1 MKQFFLL
8 QLVVII
14 LAILLN
20 ITAEAARL
28 KDIANIR
35 GVRENQLV
43 GYGLVV
49 GLKGTGD
56 GKAEFTSKSFIRMLD
71 TMGVK
76 LTETEIESKNVAAV
90 LITATLPEFARAG
103 NKMDVMI
110 HSIGNAGSLQGG
122 TLVQTPLRAANQQV
136 YAVAQGP
143 VLVSTAADGKG
154 HLTVG
159 RAPNGATIER
169 DLEGDFS
176 GRKMLRLTLQTPDF
190 TTSARVAHTV
200 NADLGGKYAV
210 AKDSATVDVIVPPQY
225 DGNAVELLATIESL
239 EINPDARAKVVINEK
254 TGTVVIG
261 EKVRISKVAISHAN
275 ISVSVGTPGGSDVSV
290 RGPASVGGGTQGNK
304 KEGGAH
310 TALVGGEANVGDIVK
325 ALNGLGISPKD
336 LITILQNIKA
346 AGALQGEL
354 EIL

>member
-1 MKQFFLL
+1 MRQFLFL
-8 QLVVII
+8 QLMVII
-14 LAILLN
+14 IAILLN
-20 ITAEAARL
+20 ISAEAARL

-56 GKAEFTSKSFIRMLD
+56 GKSEFTSKSFVRMLD

-76 LTETEIESKNVAAV
+76 LTQTEIESKNVAAV
-90 LITATLPEFARAG
+90 LITANLPEFARAG
-103 NKMDVMI
+103 NKLDVTV
-110 HSIGNAGSLQGG
+110 HSIGNASSLQGG

-143 VLVSTAADGKG
+143 VIVSTDASGKG
-154 HLTVG
+154 QLTVG
-159 RAPNGATIER
+159 RAPDAATVER
-169 DLEGDFS
+169 DIEAEFS
-176 GRKMLRLTLQTPDF
+176 GRKMLRLTLQNPDF
-190 TTSARVAHTV
+190 TTAARTAQTV

-210 AKDSATVDVIVPPQY
+210 AKDGGTVDVIVPPQY

-239 EINPDARAKVVINEK
+239 EINPDTRAKVVINEK

-261 EKVRISKVAISHAN
+261 EKVRISKVAISHGN
-275 ISVSVGTPGGSDVSV
+275 ISVSVGVSGGDRVNA
-290 RGPASVGGGTQGNK
+290 RGPASVTVAQTNK

-310 TALVGGEANVGDIVK
+310 TALVGGEANVGEIVN